1 MSAYDR
7 IKDNTQCLR
16 QATAKIKGIPLMTGM
31 HPLSGN
37 GKIPATTVNCYPV
50 GCRIKFALYTG
61 YFALISYAIKALV
74 CLR

>member
-50 GCRIKFALYTG
+50 GCRIK
-61 YFALISYAIKALV
+61 LV
-74 CLR
+74 